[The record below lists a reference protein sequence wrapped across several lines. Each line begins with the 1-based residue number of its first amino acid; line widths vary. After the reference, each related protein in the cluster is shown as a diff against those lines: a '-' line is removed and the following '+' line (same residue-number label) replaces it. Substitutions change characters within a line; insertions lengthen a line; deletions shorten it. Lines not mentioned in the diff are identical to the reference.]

1 MASNGVA
8 ELLDSS
14 QWVIRGT
21 VRKLGTSTMPEV
33 PASTN
38 TSVVRVNEVLYGP
51 QPFSDHVGRDITVVS
66 EDPKGLKVGG
76 SAVFFTRSWLY
87 GQSLAVIEVGRLPN
101 SNPDKMAAD
110 IKSAEQANFERRLGE
125 RVALATLVVAGAVAE
140 IRPGPEPRQHV
151 ETEHAPE
158 WAEAVV
164 KVHEV
169 LKGKAPD
176 QGIAVLFPT
185 SLDELWI
192 DSPKFTPGQTA
203 VLILQ
208 RNQKEKGWPV
218 LLVPGLTALHPLDV
232 QPVEMLDTIRKI
244 ASGGRSNG
252 RDRCE
257 HDP

>member
-1 MASNGVA
+1 MASNTVA
-8 ELLDSS
+8 DLLDGS

-21 VRKLGTSTMPEV
+21 VRRLGTSTMPEV

-38 TSVVRVNEVLYGP
+38 TSVVRVNEVLHGP
-51 QPFSDHVGRDITVVS
+51 RQFADHVGRDITVVS
-66 EDPKGLKVGG
+66 QDLKGLKVGS

-87 GQSLAVIEVGRLPN
+87 GQSLAVIEVGRLPGA
-101 SNPDKMAAD
+101 NPDKVAAD
-110 IKSAEQANFERRLGE
+110 IRSAEQSNFERRLAE
-125 RVALATLVVAGAVAE
+125 RVSAATLVVAGAVAE
-140 IRPGPEPRQHV
+140 IGPGPEPRQRV

-176 QGIAVLFPT
+176 QGIAVLFPA

-192 DSPKFTPGQTA
+192 DSPKFAPGQTG

-208 RNQKEKGWPV
+208 RNQDEKGWPV
-218 LLVPGLTALHPLDV
+218 LRVPGLTALDPLDV
-232 QPVEMLDTIRKI
+232 QPVEMLATIRKI
-244 ASGGRSNG
+244 IASRGTN
-252 RDRCE
+252 
-257 HDP
+257 